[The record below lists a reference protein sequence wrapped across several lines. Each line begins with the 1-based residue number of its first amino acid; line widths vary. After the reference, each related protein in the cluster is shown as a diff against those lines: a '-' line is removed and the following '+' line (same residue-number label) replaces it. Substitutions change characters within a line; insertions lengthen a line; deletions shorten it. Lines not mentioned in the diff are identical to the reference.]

1 MELKNSIGVRAHD
14 LADKKTPS
22 ELANI
27 IKDNG
32 FKNIQLVF
40 KKAFDNPSY
49 DDSYVDMVK
58 DELDKNNINIT
69 MLGAYFNPV
78 HSKRDVV
85 LSGIENFK
93 ENLRI
98 SHKFKNLPYVGSET
112 GSYNDSPWIYVPKN
126 QTEEG
131 YQETKK
137 VFVDL
142 KDYAESISSKMAIES
157 AWGHVIYCYEQQARL
172 LQELNSDKV
181 FATVDLYNLL
191 YEGNFDKR
199 NEIFEGALRTLGNK
213 VKIVHIKD
221 ADLIDG
227 KLVQLAPG
235 EGKFD
240 YKFMIECVNKYASDA
255 TLIFEGVRQDKIDL
269 AKKTLKEALK

>member
-1 MELKNSIGVRAHD
+1 MEIKIGVRAHD
-14 LADKKTPS
+14 LSEKQTP
-22 ELANI
+22 EQLAEVVSAY
-27 IKDNG
+27 G
-32 FKNIQLVF
+32 FENIQLVF
-40 KKAFDNPSY
+40 NKALNEFSY
-49 DDSYVDMVK
+49 DEDFVLRVKKSLDS
-58 DELDKNNINIT
+58 KNIKVT

-78 HSKRDVV
+78 HSHRDVV
-85 LSGIENFK
+85 EKGIENFK
-93 ENLRI
+93 ANLRI
-98 SHKFKNLPYVGSET
+98 SHYFDGVPYVGSET

-157 AWGHVIYCYEQQARL
+157 AWGHVIYSYQQQARL
-172 LQELNSDKV
+172 LQELNSENV

-191 YEGNFDKR
+191 YEGNFHQRD
-199 NEIFEGALRTLGNK
+199 EIFEGALKTLGNK
-213 VKIVHIKD
+213 VKIIHIKD

-235 EGKFD
+235 DGKFHYD
-240 YKFMIECVNKYASDA
+240 FMVSCVKKYAPDA
-255 TLIFEGVRQDKIDL
+255 TLVFEGVRAEKI
-269 AKKTLKEALK
+269 EQALKVLKACL

>member
-1 MELKNSIGVRAHD
+1 MELKNSVGVRAHD
-14 LADKKTPS
+14 LADKKTPE
-22 ELANI
+22 ELSKI
-27 IKDNG
+27 IKENG

-49 DDSYVDMVK
+49 DETYVERVK
-58 DELDKNNINIT
+58 SELNKNDISIT

-85 LSGIENFK
+85 EAGITNFK

-98 SHKFKNLPYVGSET
+98 SHEFDNLPYVGSET

-131 YQETKK
+131 YQQTKK
-137 VFVDL
+137 VFEDL
-142 KDYAESISSKMAIES
+142 KDYADSISSKIAIES
-157 AWGHVIYCYEQQARL
+157 AWGHVIYCYQQQARL
-172 LQELNSDKV
+172 IQELNSDNV

-199 NEIFEGALRTLGNK
+199 NEIFEGALKTLGNK
-213 VKIVHIKD
+213 VKIIHIKD
-221 ADLIDG
+221 ADMIDG
-227 KLVQLAPG
+227 KLIQLAPG

-240 YKFMIECVNKYASDA
+240 YKFMIECVNKYSSDA
-255 TLIFEGVRQDKIDL
+255 TLIFEGVKKDKIEL
-269 AKKTLKEALK
+269 AKKTILEALK